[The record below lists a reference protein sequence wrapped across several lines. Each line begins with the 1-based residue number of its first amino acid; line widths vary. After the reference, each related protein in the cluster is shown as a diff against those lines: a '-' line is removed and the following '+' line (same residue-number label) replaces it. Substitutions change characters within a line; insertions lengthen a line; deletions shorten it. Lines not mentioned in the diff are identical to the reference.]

1 MNRFRNT
8 VAPLL
13 VGAALLAAV
22 PFGLNAAA
30 PAAAAEAEKKKT
42 AASDTEL
49 AKQME
54 IIDEGMKKLRRS
66 LRQPE
71 QNAESLEMIGK
82 MQAATVASKGMV
94 PVMAKGINNE
104 AERAKFVAAY
114 RKDMAAM
121 LAEIAQLEIA
131 LLDGDNKKAQELHK
145 SLSDREDSGHEKFTQ

>member
-1 MNRFRNT
+1 MNRFRKT
-8 VAPLL
+8 LAPVLI
-13 VGAALLAAV
+13 GAALLSAV

-30 PAAAAEAEKKKT
+30 PAADAAKRT
-42 AASDTEL
+42 PVTDTEL

-71 QNAESLEMIGK
+71 QNAESLEMIAK

-94 PVMAKGINNE
+94 PVMAKSVPE
-104 AERAKFVAAY
+104 AERAKFIAAY